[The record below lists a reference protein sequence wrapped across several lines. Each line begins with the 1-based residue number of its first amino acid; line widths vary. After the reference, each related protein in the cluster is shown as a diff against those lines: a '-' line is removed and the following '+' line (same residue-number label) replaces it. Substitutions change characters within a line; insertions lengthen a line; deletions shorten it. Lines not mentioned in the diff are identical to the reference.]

1 MKLATWL
8 LGIALTT
15 TALVATP
22 AIAQSNRAGVNQKES
37 ASLGRNLKD
46 GEILLRGS
54 KGKYTGYTIVRGNIQ
69 TLWSVLTDYDNFEKY
84 MPNVVESQLLESD
97 GNQKVFEQVQNFQIL
112 FFSRRTKVKTMVTEA
127 YPKLIKF
134 KVLEGE
140 VKSLEGSWKIE
151 QLAPDKFLV
160 IHQVTVEPDSKL
172 GVNSSLFYS
181 IYEDAIEKTLR
192 AISKETARR

>member
-1 MKLATWL
+1 
-8 LGIALTT
+8 
-15 TALVATP
+15 
-22 AIAQSNRAGVNQKES
+22 
-37 ASLGRNLKD
+37 
-46 GEILLRGS
+46 
-54 KGKYTGYTIVRGNIQ
+54 
-69 TLWSVLTDYDNFEKY
+69 
-84 MPNVVESQLLESD
+84 MPNVVESQLLESH

-112 FFSRRTKVKTMVTEA
+112 FFSRRTKVKTMVTEE

>member
-1 MKLATWL
+1 MKLVIWL

-15 TALVATP
+15 TTLVATP
-22 AIAQSNRAGVNQKES
+22 AIAQSNGAGVNQES
-37 ASLGRNLKD
+37 ASLGRNLQD

-54 KGKYTGYTIVRGNIQ
+54 KGKYIGYTIVRGNIQ

-84 MPNVVESQLLESD
+84 MPNVVESQLLESR
-97 GNQKVFEQVQNFQIL
+97 GNQKIFEQVQNFQIL
-112 FFSRRTKVKTMVTEA
+112 FFSRRTKVKTIVTEE

>member
-1 MKLATWL
+1 MKLVIWL

-15 TALVATP
+15 TTLVATP
-22 AIAQSNRAGVNQKES
+22 AIAQSNGAGVNQES
-37 ASLGRNLKD
+37 ASLGRNLQD

-54 KGKYTGYTIVRGNIQ
+54 KGKYIGYTIVRGNIQ

-140 VKSLEGSWKIE
+140 VKS
-151 QLAPDKFLV
+151 
-160 IHQVTVEPDSKL
+160 
-172 GVNSSLFYS
+172 
-181 IYEDAIEKTLR
+181 
-192 AISKETARR
+192 KELMK

>member
-1 MKLATWL
+1 MKLVIWL
-8 LGIALTT
+8 LGIVLTT
-15 TALVATP
+15 TTLVATP
-22 AIAQSNRAGVNQKES
+22 AIAQSNGAGVKQES
-37 ASLGRNLKD
+37 ASLGRNLQD

-54 KGKYTGYTIVRGNIQ
+54 KGKYIGYTIVRGNIQ

-84 MPNVVESQLLESD
+84 MPNVVESQLLESR

>member
-1 MKLATWL
+1 MKLVIWL

-15 TALVATP
+15 TTLVATP
-22 AIAQSNRAGVNQKES
+22 AIAQSNGAGVNQES

-54 KGKYTGYTIVRGNIQ
+54 KGKYIGYTIVRGNIQ

-84 MPNVVESQLLESD
+84 MPNVVESQLLESR

-112 FFSRRTKVKTMVTEA
+112 FFSRRTKVKTIVTEE

-181 IYEDAIEKTLR
+181 IYEDAMEKTLR

>member
-1 MKLATWL
+1 MKLVIWL
-8 LGIALTT
+8 LGIVLTT
-15 TALVATP
+15 TTLVATP
-22 AIAQSNRAGVNQKES
+22 AIAGCNGAGVKQES
-37 ASLGRNLKD
+37 ASLGRNLQD

-54 KGKYTGYTIVRGNIQ
+54 KGKYIGYTIVRGNIQ

>member
-1 MKLATWL
+1 
-8 LGIALTT
+8 
-15 TALVATP
+15 
-22 AIAQSNRAGVNQKES
+22 
-37 ASLGRNLKD
+37 
-46 GEILLRGS
+46 
-54 KGKYTGYTIVRGNIQ
+54 
-69 TLWSVLTDYDNFEKY
+69 
-84 MPNVVESQLLESD
+84 
-97 GNQKVFEQVQNFQIL
+97 
-112 FFSRRTKVKTMVTEA
+112 MVTEA